1 MRNVKDERAVI
12 VADLVETDGH
22 VVRNGRVEGDAV
34 ALPRVPRP
42 ELDQRALV
50 RAEETKQR

>member
-1 MRNVKDERAVI
+1 MI
-12 VADLVETDGH
+12 VADLVEPDGD
-22 VVRNGRVEGDAV
+22 VLVCVWIEGDAV

-50 RAEETKQR
+50 RAQETKQR